1 MHFLSPNSVFGR
13 WMAFFLDALLIS
25 MAWFLCCLP
34 IVTIGA
40 ATAALNKVAQ
50 NWMRSRSECTLRD
63 FFVAFRENFKGATG
77 VWLILLVPMCI
88 IGFNAYAVWIA
99 LVKTSSAAQWMIG
112 ISAALW
118 VATAVYA
125 FALQAGFENPPLRTV
140 TNALRLA
147 LVNLVRSAVLVAVF
161 AIVLY
166 ATYLFPF
173 GAVFY
178 TPVYVFLAARPV
190 WAVFKKVMDLQE
202 DAQGPNMNSENEG
215 E

>member
-1 MHFLSPNSVFGR
+1 M
-13 WMAFFLDALLIS
+13 
-25 MAWFLCCLP
+25 
-34 IVTIGA
+34 
-40 ATAALNKVAQ
+40 
-50 NWMRSRSECTLRD
+50 
-63 FFVAFRENFKGATG
+63 AFRENFKGATG